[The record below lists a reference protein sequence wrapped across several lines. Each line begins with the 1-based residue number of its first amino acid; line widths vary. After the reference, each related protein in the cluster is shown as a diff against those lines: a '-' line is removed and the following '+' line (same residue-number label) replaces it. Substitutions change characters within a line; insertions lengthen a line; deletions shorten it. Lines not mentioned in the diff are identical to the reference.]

1 MISENIKNGGC
12 RNSVAPPY
20 LRARRIV
27 SGGLAPEL
35 RVNDVWRKPLK
46 VRLVLFLLVVAA
58 SVACACSPRSYIT
71 ARAADALSSDGGSFA
86 RDDDPELIRDATPF
100 ALKTMESLLDQQPR
114 HKGLLLSLSRGFTQY
129 SAAFVLQDALEEED
143 SSARAEKIDRARR
156 LLLRAKEYGLRGLSV
171 DHEGFASK
179 MSADPAR
186 TAALAGLS
194 EVPLLYWTAA
204 AWSLAVSNSSN
215 DPSMLADLPRCEALM
230 RRALAL
236 DESYDSGAIHEY
248 FIAFEGGRPA
258 AMGGSLEKA
267 RRHFERAMEFSG
279 GRKVSPLVMYAETI
293 SVRTQD
299 KKEFMELLDR
309 ALQFNA
315 RGDAPEFRMA
325 NLVAQRRARW
335 LKGRADDLFLE

>member
-1 MISENIKNGGC
+1 LK
-12 RNSVAPPY
+12 
-20 LRARRIV
+20 ARLI
-27 SGGLAPEL
+27 
-35 RVNDVWRKPLK
+35 
-46 VRLVLFLLVVAA
+46 LFLLIAA
-58 SVACACSPRSYIT
+58 SAVIACACSPRSYIA

-86 RDDDPELIRDATPF
+86 RDDDPELVRDATPF

-143 SSARAEKIDRARR
+143 SLVRAEKINRARR

-171 DHEGFASK
+171 DHEGFASN
-179 MSADPAR
+179 MSVDPVQ

-204 AWSLAVSNSSN
+204 AWSLAVSNSPN
-215 DPSMLADLPRCEALM
+215 DPAMLAELPRCEALM

-236 DESYDSGAIHEY
+236 DESYDSGVIHEY

-267 RRHFERAMEFSG
+267 RQHFERAMELSG
-279 GRKVSPLVMYAETI
+279 GKKVSPLVMYAETI
-293 SVRTQD
+293 SVRAQD

-315 RGDAPEFRMA
+315 RENAPEFRMA

-335 LKGRADDLFLE
+335 LKGRADDLFIE